1 MVGLFYLIL
10 GVVLYGGSCASLK
23 NPEDN
28 NVLRELDTK
37 IDLNRYLSVETGDS
51 PPQRLSNAI
60 RACQADENIFHV
72 LRANGLYDIN
82 DISRIEIFTGEVEK
96 LNPIFDEDLSKILL
110 MTEAE
115 KKKIN
120 NLRFGNLSS
129 YHSLRFTQV
138 LCTNYENRLS
148 ALIAQIEAFYKAKEN
163 ELNIRNENLFDSLL
177 SARRNL
183 DSIKAAFVDRV
194 KESIKELRHIV
205 KQIDV
210 LILYENHDFNETI
223 FILMNT
229 ILKSEKFLKTRGKD
243 FINTLAANLTT
254 ELNDIVNHFI
264 NKVIDECN
272 NEVGSCKPL
281 GYIYYQGVNF
291 ICKRL
296 VDPIVSRSGT
306 SI

>member
-1 MVGLFYLIL
+1 MLVNVSKFQTALFHSNKLFFSAILLIFSMFSFIAMVGLFYLIL

-115 KKKIN
+115 KKKSTICA
-120 NLRFGNLSS
+120 LEIFHLITA
-129 YHSLRFTQV
+129 YV
-138 LCTNYENRLS
+138 LLKFF
-148 ALIAQIEAFYKAKEN
+148 AQIMK
-163 ELNIRNENLFDSLL
+163 
-177 SARRNL
+177 
-183 DSIKAAFVDRV
+183 
-194 KESIKELRHIV
+194 
-205 KQIDV
+205 ID
-210 LILYENHDFNETI
+210 
-223 FILMNT
+223 
-229 ILKSEKFLKTRGKD
+229 
-243 FINTLAANLTT
+243 
-254 ELNDIVNHFI
+254 
-264 NKVIDECN
+264 
-272 NEVGSCKPL
+272 
-281 GYIYYQGVNF
+281 
-291 ICKRL
+291 
-296 VDPIVSRSGT
+296 
-306 SI
+306 